1 MLKIQPSTLYSVVSD
16 TTSIRLSE
24 SYYRYD
30 NVEEIHIT
38 FDTDMYM
45 YCVIARVNVLGKLS
59 QCRLW
64 IDEEGNVDSYQ
75 CHRLFETK
83 QRDSSIVSYERDCP
97 WCNEESAC
105 GDIGAVLLKLA
116 ALPDETIPFHYISE
130 KRLSQEEKEKRR
142 QEEYRKQQRNRMLAF
157 GKTMLREQKR
167 AYENKIVSLTQHQ
180 QYELQPEL
188 AYDHVDE
195 KLYVSFRIGAQ
206 KKYVLK
212 DIETFLER
220 IENHIYY
227 KYGKQLEFVHCMEA
241 FDERS
246 RKQISLLKQWCEERQ
261 QAHLEYNGYYYGYS
275 RITRS
280 LALSENEI
288 DAFFDLYDGQDTEF
302 TLIKT
307 ERRIRILVQ
316 EEGDLLHFSYDDE
329 KLIVGNKHLY
339 TITQEVGQTVELCQ
353 ITLDSE
359 GKTMSF
365 LNDITSN
372 VLYIEK
378 KEYAAFYKYVIS
390 DIQPYLDII
399 GLECLKDLPEP
410 YSVIKLYG
418 DIDANGQMYIKLN
431 YYNEE
436 GERGEGFDDN
446 PITSYAQD
454 VVEAYIK
461 SYASVIDYDAHIAY
475 FDMDREDAYTFV
487 LEGLSFLNSY
497 CEIYVS
503 DALKNLEKEH
513 HYTIQVGVRIEND
526 LLGIDIQSLE
536 IPKEELSAV
545 LRSYR
550 RKRKFYR
557 LKNGNLLNL
566 NSPQLKELDDM
577 LESYHLSGNDLVDGK
592 ATMEAYR
599 LFSMNDK
606 ANQAQY
612 LDIQRSA
619 QFQAKI
625 DQFYSS
631 KNKSYPLPSPYDK
644 ILRDYQK
651 EGVQWLS
658 MMRDSGFNGILADDM
673 GLGKTLQVIALL
685 DSKVSGKTS
694 IVICPA
700 SLIYN
705 WEDEIHRFSKTLKC
719 KCICGNAKQRAQEI
733 ASYSQYDVLLTSY
746 DYIRRDIELYEAMT
760 FYYVIL
766 DEAQYIKNQKTRNA
780 LCVKKLEAEHKLALT
795 GTPIENSLAELWSI
809 FDFLMPDYL
818 FNYHYFQAHYE
829 SEIVKNHNEEVQQK
843 LKKLVAPFVLR
854 RNKKEVLRELPDKIE
869 QNYIID
875 FSEEENKLYVAH
887 LAQVN
892 RELSQMVNMQSTDK
906 ITILA
911 MLTKL
916 RQLCCEPRLV
926 FENIH
931 EPSSKLKACIHL
943 IQTLK
948 ENKQKVLLFSSFTSM
963 LELIA
968 DELYKEG
975 ISYYILTGATNK
987 EERRELVE
995 RFQNDSTT
1003 VFLIS
1008 LKAGGTGLNLT
1019 SAEAV
1024 IHYDPWWNQSAQNQ
1038 ATDRAYRIGQRKKV
1052 QVFKLVMKNS
1062 IEEKIQKLQLM
1073 KKELADMFV
1082 ENNETNLAKM
1092 SKEELLSLFEI

>member
-220 IENHIYY
+220 IENHIHY

-399 GLECLKDLPEP
+399 GLECLKELPEP

-461 SYASVIDYDAHIAY
+461 SYASIIDYDAHIAY

-719 KCICGNAKQRAQEI
+719 KCICGNVKQRAQGI

-780 LCVKKLEAEHKLALT
+780 LCVKKLKAEHKLALT